1 MARQDAGELGDGVE
15 LPLRI
20 VQRVEDEHLGAGV
33 EDALELL
40 AAVLRRPQTATRSVR
55 PGAPYCPSRTGCRA
69 AWARCTLS
77 PTAM

>member
-1 MARQDAGELGDGVE
+1 VARQDAGELGDGVE

-40 AAVLRRPQTATRSVR
+40 AAVLQRPADRHKFRYEVEMR
-55 PGAPYCPSRTGCRA
+55 
-69 AWARCTLS
+69 
-77 PTAM
+77 